1 MVLNSD
7 YKNKVGKEL
16 TIQLAVSLRDGK
28 ISNAEMSEI
37 AAFVL
42 EKINNVNTT
51 EELSAFLDELGKKW
65 PLFENLTLM
74 EKKGIMEN
82 EDQKKVEELS
92 TLIKNNQLDK
102 GEDINDKK

>member
-16 TIQLAVSLRDGK
+16 TIQLAVSLR
-28 ISNAEMSEI
+28 
-37 AAFVL
+37 VL